1 MEDNG
6 QKDCRGE
13 KDSTEGDSKIVEG
26 EGSPKSGQCLR
37 TDTVRTE
44 DLRREGES
52 SEIARSPKSGQC
64 PHKDIDRME
73 DTGQREEIKEEEEG
87 RTEEKGEK
95 EKGMNKSRIVRG
107 GENEEK
113 GKGNSKEG
121 ERAKV
126 KGEEGGRNWTQKDPK
141 SGRCHDTSKT
151 EEPQSDPRME
161 KVNRGVEERIAR
173 WEREGCKVK
182 EERGEERKQ
191 AGDPT
196 SPRSFTELWW
206 KTRTPSWNE
215 ITGTGTRM
223 KGVRGRG
230 GSVRGVGGR
239 GKRERERMVTGE
251 EGSPGTPK
259 VKRLGGKLKDK
270 TEKKKL
276 RNVKEKIDERGPGQT
291 SLREYFTVYSKIVR
305 KESRQSPENI
315 GALRR
320 NPTNITE
327 VGDQTREGRD
337 LAGSK
342 EVKKKLIYLEKEL
355 TAGPQVS
362 RGPPRIRLQG
372 EKVMSRG
379 GKK

>member
-1 MEDNG
+1 M
-6 QKDCRGE
+6 
-13 KDSTEGDSKIVEG
+13 
-26 EGSPKSGQCLR
+26 
-37 TDTVRTE
+37 
-44 DLRREGES
+44 
-52 SEIARSPKSGQC
+52 
-64 PHKDIDRME
+64 
-73 DTGQREEIKEEEEG
+73 
-87 RTEEKGEK
+87 
-95 EKGMNKSRIVRG
+95 
-107 GENEEK
+107 
-113 GKGNSKEG
+113 
-121 ERAKV
+121 

-151 EEPQSDPRME
+151 EEPQSDPSKE
-161 KVNRGVEERIAR
+161 KVDRGVKERIAR

-239 GKRERERMVTGE
+239 GKRERGRFVTSE

-259 VKRLGGKLKDK
+259 VKRLGGKLKG
-270 TEKKKL
+270 TSEKKRL
-276 RNVKEKIDERGPGQT
+276 RSEKEEKEKRGPGKHHQT
-291 SLREYFTVYSKIVR
+291 SIREYYTVYNKIMR
-305 KESRQSPENI
+305 KDTRQSPDNT
-315 GALRR
+315 GAQRR
-320 NPTNITE
+320 SPTSIE
-327 VGDQTREGRD
+327 VGNHIREGRD
-337 LAGSK
+337 LNGDK
-342 EVKKKLIYLEKEL
+342 EVRKKINFLEKEL

-362 RGPPRIRLQG
+362 RGPARIKLQG
-372 EKVMSRG
+372 GNVTSRG